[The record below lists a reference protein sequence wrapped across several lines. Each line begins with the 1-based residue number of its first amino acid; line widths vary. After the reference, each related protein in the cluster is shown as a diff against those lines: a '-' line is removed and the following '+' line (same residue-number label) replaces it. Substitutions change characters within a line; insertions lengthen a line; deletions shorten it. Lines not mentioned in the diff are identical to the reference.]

1 MKRIAVLT
9 SGGDCSGMNAAI
21 KGVVVECFMNDV
33 EVVAVRE
40 GYKGLVNGNCEKID
54 FKVVEDAVQ
63 KGGTFLMTS
72 RYPQFKEEH
81 VFKKALDV
89 IAENRI
95 EGLVVIG
102 GNGSMKGAE
111 KLYKAGVPVVG
122 IPASIDND
130 IYGTDIALGVD
141 TALNVIIQALD
152 IIRYTASSHG
162 RVFVVETMGRKCGYL
177 AATTAL
183 ASGADAVLIPEVK
196 FDVDSIIRRLE
207 KEHKTGKTHSIVI
220 VSEGTRAT
228 GEILG
233 KLKDA
238 GFDTRMTVLGHIQR
252 GGSPTVFD
260 RLLAFRFAAK
270 ATESLLE
277 GKYGYMIGLNRS
289 RVTCTSIEKVVTHKR
304 GIEDKNLLQFA
315 KKKSR

>member
-1 MKRIAVLT
+1 MKKIAVLT

-21 KGVVVECFMNDV
+21 KGVAAEAFMNNV
-33 EVVAVRE
+33 EVVAIFE
-40 GYKGLVNGNCEKID
+40 GYKGLVNGNCKKID
-54 FKVVEDAVQ
+54 FKVIEDAVQ

-72 RYPQFKEEH
+72 RYPRFKEEY
-81 VFKKALDV
+81 VFKKALNV
-89 IAENRI
+89 IAKNGI

-102 GNGSMKGAE
+102 GNGSMRGVE

-162 RVFVVETMGRKCGYL
+162 RAFVVETMGRKCGYL

-196 FDVDSIIRRLE
+196 FDVDSIIERLG
-207 KEHKTGKTHSIVI
+207 KEHRSGKIYSIIV

-228 GEILG
+228 GEMLG
-233 KLKDA
+233 KLRDA
-238 GFDTRMTVLGHIQR
+238 EFDTRMTVLGHIQR

-260 RLLAFRFAAK
+260 RLLAFRFAVK
-270 ATESLLE
+270 ATESLLK
-277 GKYGYMIGLNRS
+277 GKNGCMAGLNRS
-289 RVTCTSIEKVVTHKR
+289 KVTCTSIESVVIHKR
-304 GIEDKNLLQFA
+304 GIEDKKLLQFA

>member
-1 MKRIAVLT
+1 MRKIGVLT

-21 KGVVVECFMNDV
+21 KGVVEEAFINNV
-33 EVVAVRE
+33 EVVTILE
-40 GYKGLVNGNCEKID
+40 GYRGLVENNCKKID
-54 FKVVEDAVQ
+54 SKIIEDAVQ

-72 RYPQFKEEH
+72 RYPRFKEKP

-89 IAENRI
+89 IDKNGI
-95 EGLVVIG
+95 EGLIVIG
-102 GNGSMKGAE
+102 GNGSMRGA
-111 KLYKAGVPVVG
+111 KDLYKAGVPVVG

-177 AATTAL
+177 AATSAL

-196 FDVDSIIRRLE
+196 FDVDSIVKRLR
-207 KEHKTGKTHSIVI
+207 KEHEEGKTYSIVV

-228 GEILG
+228 GEMVG

-238 GFDTRMTVLGHIQR
+238 EFDTRVTVLGHVQR
-252 GGSPTVFD
+252 GGTPTVFD
-260 RLLAFRFAAK
+260 RLLAFRFAIR
-270 ATESLLE
+270 ATESLLK
-277 GKYGYMIGLNRS
+277 GKYGCMVGLIRS
-289 RVTCTSIEKVVTHKR
+289 KVVCTSLEDVTIHKR
-304 GIEDKNLLQFA
+304 SIKDKKLLQFV
-315 KKKSR
+315 KKKSH

>member
-1 MKRIAVLT
+1 MRKIGVLT

-21 KGVVVECFMNDV
+21 KGVVEEASVNNV
-33 EVVAVRE
+33 EVIAFFE
-40 GYKGLVNGNCEKID
+40 GYRGLVENNCKKID
-54 FKVVEDAVQ
+54 LKVIEDAVQ

-72 RYPQFKEEH
+72 RYPQFKEEA

-89 IAENRI
+89 IDKDGI
-95 EGLVVIG
+95 EGLIVIG
-102 GNGSMKGAE
+102 GNGSMRGA
-111 KLYKAGVPVVG
+111 KDLYKAGVPVVG

-177 AATTAL
+177 AATSAL

-196 FDVDSIIRRLE
+196 FDVDSIVKRLE
-207 KEHKTGKTHSIVI
+207 KEHKGGRTYSIVV

-228 GEILG
+228 EEVVR

-238 GFDTRMTVLGHIQR
+238 EFDTRVTVLGHVQR

-260 RLLAFRFAAK
+260 RTLAFRFAMR
-270 ATESLLE
+270 ATENLLK
-277 GKYGYMIGLNRS
+277 GKYGCMVGLIRS
-289 RVTCTSIEKVVTHKR
+289 KVACTSLEDVIIHKKS
-304 GIEDKNLLQFA
+304 IKDKKLFQFV
-315 KKKSR
+315 KKKSH

>member
-1 MKRIAVLT
+1 MKKIAVLT

-21 KGVVVECFMNDV
+21 KGVAAEAFMNNV
-33 EVVAVRE
+33 EVVAILE
-40 GYKGLVNGNCEKID
+40 GYKGLVNGNCKKID
-54 FKVVEDAVQ
+54 FKVIEDAVQ

-72 RYPQFKEEH
+72 RYPRFKEEH
-81 VFKKALDV
+81 VFKKALNV
-89 IAENRI
+89 IAKNGI

-102 GNGSMKGAE
+102 GNGSMRGVE

-162 RVFVVETMGRKCGYL
+162 RAFVVETMGRKCGYL

-196 FDVDSIIRRLE
+196 FDVDSIIERLG
-207 KEHKTGKTHSIVI
+207 KEHRSGKIYSIIV

-228 GEILG
+228 GEMLG
-233 KLKDA
+233 KLRDA
-238 GFDTRMTVLGHIQR
+238 EFDTRMTVLGHIQR

-260 RLLAFRFAAK
+260 RLLAFRFAVK
-270 ATESLLE
+270 ATESLLK
-277 GKYGYMIGLNRS
+277 GKYGCMARLNRS
-289 RVTCTSIEKVVTHKR
+289 KVTCTSIENVVIHKR
-304 GIEDKNLLQFA
+304 GIEDKKLLQFA
-315 KKKSR
+315 KKKSC

>member
-1 MKRIAVLT
+1 MKKIAVLT

-21 KGVVVECFMNDV
+21 KGVAVEAFMNNV
-33 EVVAVRE
+33 EVVAILE
-40 GYKGLVNGNCEKID
+40 GYKGLVNGNCKKID
-54 FKVVEDAVQ
+54 FKVIEDAVQ

-72 RYPQFKEEH
+72 RYPRFKEEH
-81 VFKKALDV
+81 VFKKALNV
-89 IAENRI
+89 IAKNGI

-102 GNGSMKGAE
+102 GNGSMRGAE

-183 ASGADAVLIPEVK
+183 ASGADAVLIPEAK
-196 FDVDSIIRRLE
+196 FDVDSIIERLG
-207 KEHKTGKTHSIVI
+207 KEHRGDRIYSIIV

-228 GEILG
+228 GEMLG
-233 KLKDA
+233 KLRDA
-238 GFDTRMTVLGHIQR
+238 EFDTRMTVLGHIQR
-252 GGSPTVFD
+252 GGSPTAFD
-260 RLLAFRFAAK
+260 RLLAFRFAVK
-270 ATESLLE
+270 ATESLLK
-277 GKYGYMIGLNRS
+277 GKYGCMVGLNRS
-289 RVTCTSIEKVVTHKR
+289 KTTCTSIENVVTHKR
-304 GIEDKNLLQFA
+304 GIKDKKLLQFV

>member
-1 MKRIAVLT
+1 MKKIAVLT

-21 KGVVVECFMNDV
+21 KGVAAEAFMNNV
-33 EVVAVRE
+33 EVVAILE
-40 GYKGLVNGNCEKID
+40 GYKGLVNGNCKKID
-54 FKVVEDAVQ
+54 FKVIEDAVQ

-72 RYPQFKEEH
+72 RYPRFKEEH
-81 VFKKALDV
+81 VFKKALNV
-89 IAENRI
+89 IAKNGI

-102 GNGSMKGAE
+102 GNGSMRGAE
-111 KLYKAGVPVVG
+111 KLHKAGVPVVG

-162 RVFVVETMGRKCGYL
+162 RAFVVETMGRKCGYL

-196 FDVDSIIRRLE
+196 FDVDSIIERLG
-207 KEHKTGKTHSIVI
+207 KEHRGGKVYSIIV

-228 GEILG
+228 GEMLG
-233 KLKDA
+233 KLRDA
-238 GFDTRMTVLGHIQR
+238 EVDTRMTVLGHIQR

-260 RLLAFRFAAK
+260 RLLAFRFAVK
-270 ATESLLE
+270 ATESLLK
-277 GKYGYMIGLNRS
+277 GKYGCMARLNRS
-289 RVTCTSIEKVVTHKR
+289 KTTCTSIENVVTHKR
-304 GIEDKNLLQFA
+304 GIEDKKLLQFV